1 MDPKDFKKDFIDK
14 YKGMNP
20 EDINVKDLF
29 NGKFDNMLKD
39 FLGMKG
45 GKRGMQKDSLALIEQ
60 VQKIIDSYDFALTLR
75 QIYYQ
80 LIARQI
86 IRQPETG
93 KEAKSIYKKLSR
105 VCVAGRDEGILPE
118 EAFNDSL
125 RVVDKPGAW
134 VDLNE
139 FMQTVKRS
147 YNKDKWDNQPKYLEI
162 WTEKD
167 ALRSVLTNVTYRY
180 DVSLMVAR
188 GQLSRTAVYEA
199 SNRYKA
205 KSDKKCYLYYCG
217 DFDPSGLSIY
227 NSIKERLEAFGIFI
241 HYERIA
247 LTKGQ
252 IEKYKLPSDPGKQSD
267 PNYKKFVNIY
277 GSDMVVELDSLPPD
291 VLRKI
296 IEDCILQNI
305 DQGLLVQVQEKE
317 RKEQSKLNKFIE
329 GK

>member
-1 MDPKDFKKDFIDK
+1 MDPKDFEKGFIDK

-20 EDINVKDLF
+20 EDINIEDLF
-29 NGKFDNMLKD
+29 NGKFGNMFKD

-45 GKRGMQKDSLALIEQ
+45 GKRGMQKNSLALIEQ

-80 LIARQI
+80 LVAKQI
-86 IRQPETG
+86 IPNLQKYYR
-93 KEAKSIYKKLSR
+93 KLSR
-105 VCVAGRDEGILPE
+105 ICVAGRDEGLLSE
-118 EAFNDSL
+118 EGFADRL
-125 RVVDKPGAW
+125 REVDKPGAW
-134 VDLNE
+134 LNLSE

-147 YNKDKWDNQPKYLEI
+147 YNKDKWQNQPKYLEI

-167 ALRSVLTNVTYRY
+167 ALRSVLTEITYRY

-252 IEKYKLPSDPGKQSD
+252 IEKYKLPSDPAKQSD
-267 PNYKKFVNIY
+267 PNYNKFVSIY

-291 VLRKI
+291 ILRDI
-296 IEDCILQNI
+296 IKDCITKNI
-305 DQGLLVQVQEKE
+305 DSGLLVQVQEKE
-317 RKEQSKLNKFIE
+317 TEEQDKLNKFIN
-329 GK
+329 KR